1 MDLKSALS
9 FASTDVVSWEY
20 KLATKQFTYVSKQA
34 EQFLGYPVE
43 QWYDE
48 GFWENHIHPKDRNE
62 AVQYCVSHSER
73 KLDHQFRYRMLKSNG
88 DIVLGA

>member
-20 KLATKQFTYVSKQA
+20 KVATKQFTYVSQQA

-43 QWYDE
+43 QWYEE
-48 GFWENHIHPKDRNE
+48 GFWEDHIHPEDRNGTVHYSV
-62 AVQYCVSHSER
+62 AQAER
-73 KLDHQFRYRMLKSNG
+73 KRDHQFR
-88 DIVLGA
+88 